1 MDIVIKKVGPDELVS
16 LSYVFDNYM
25 VFYKKPSNRK
35 KYQSYLKERIEN
47 SEAIVFMAFN
57 KENEAIGFVLNYFSF
72 SSVSQGKIVVL
83 NDLFV
88 NSQFRKN
95 GVAEKLIRKS
105 FDLAEKIGAV
115 KVDLGTAKDTADN
128 LLGEEGQ
135 GFHVMMKTLDF
146 SRPGVAAQALGIA
159 LPWEA

>member
-115 KVDLGTAKDTADN
+115 KVDLGTAKDNFSAQKLYERIGFSKDN
-128 LLGEEGQ
+128 E
-135 GFHVMMKTLDF
+135 FYAYSYKI
-146 SRPGVAAQALGIA
+146 S
-159 LPWEA
+159 